1 MGTATT
7 EIYGVDLQA
16 DETFR
21 VTSSSG
27 RQERPT
33 ISGFPV
39 VWQDN
44 RNGNWDI
51 SARDLDQD
59 RGEWAVADQ
68 TGDQLRPAV
77 SGRTVVWED
86 WRDHTSGPDG
96 WPRSSWR
103 RRPRPGPPTS

>member
-51 SARDLDQD
+51 SARDLDQG

-77 SGRTVVWED
+77 FGRTVVWED